1 MAKKRKVKRKLNIDF
16 SKLQMLFKYHA
27 INFLVPLLAIIV
39 IGVIV
44 IVFIEAFKVNTVT
57 VEGAKHY
64 TDQEIIDY
72 VLDSKLSRN
81 SIYLNIKYKNKSIK
95 DVPFV
100 ERIDVKIVDRNTVE
114 IKVYEKYLAGCVANL
129 GNYMYFDN
137 DGIVV
142 EVSKNKTSKI
152 PVVTGLDF
160 DHFNVYEPLPVDN
173 PEVFRYILDITKLLD
188 KYGLDADI
196 INFDENMDVEI
207 DKSIKE
213 AIFNTI
219 TSLSKCFLTRE
230 SIFSSS
236 SANRKAPF
244 SKVLSLSSPAVLPI
258 ITMAVSDTLLASFT
272 MASVKTISS

>member
-64 TDQEIIDY
+64 SDQEIIDY

-188 KYGLDADI
+188 KYGLNADI
-196 INFDENMDVEI
+196 INFDENMNVTLFFDEARI
-207 DKSIKE
+207 SIGT
-213 AIFNTI
+213 N
-219 TSLSKCFLTRE
+219 
-230 SIFSSS
+230 
-236 SANRKAPF
+236 ANLDEKF
-244 SKVLSLSSPAVLPI
+244 MVLPSI
-258 ITMAVSDTLLASFT
+258 LPSLEGKKGVLHMEKYSENNGNVVFNED
-272 MASVKTISS
+272 V